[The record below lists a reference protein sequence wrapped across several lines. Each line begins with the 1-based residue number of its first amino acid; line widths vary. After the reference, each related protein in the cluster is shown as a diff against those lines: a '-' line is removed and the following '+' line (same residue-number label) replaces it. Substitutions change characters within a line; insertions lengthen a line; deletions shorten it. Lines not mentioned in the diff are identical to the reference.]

1 MRPIRT
7 AYEAMQASDA
17 TNALNYKKSFDMLL
31 DYLLKE
37 ISNACRRGE
46 YSIRVKLLSLEKYI
60 CNDKFDEILDEVERV
75 LSYGV
80 IVRSSSPQ
88 LLGAAPQQMCSGLGY
103 TVEREGLFLVI
114 KWEEPMQSPLDIG
127 LEQNQN
133 MPK

>member
-46 YSIRVKLLSLEKYI
+46 YSIKVKLLSLEKYI
-60 CNDKFDEILDEVERV
+60 CNDRFDEILNEIIRV
-75 LSYGV
+75 LSNG
-80 IVRSSSPQ
+80 IVVGSSSPQ
-88 LLGAAPQQMCSGLGY
+88 LLSAAPEQMCAGLGY
-103 TVEREGLFLVI
+103 TVEIEGLFLVI